1 MPRCGPAPQALVFTG
16 DLADRA
22 EPDAYATLRSIV
34 EPAAAAM
41 GAIVVWTMGN
51 HDERSPYA
59 RGLFDSDDDGFQDR
73 VHEVDGLRIVAL
85 DTSVPGYHHGEL
97 EPEQL
102 AWLADVLATP
112 AEHGTLLAMHHP
124 PLPLPMLRAA
134 ELIELHDQQS
144 LADVIAGT
152 DVRGI
157 LAGHLHLSTWSTF
170 AGVPVSVASA
180 SCYTSDP
187 APVDRFVSGVDA
199 GQAFTMVHTYDDRL
213 VHTLVPLE
221 RGTEVSHVG
230 SDIAEALETVPPGA
244 GLRAGLV
251 EDLPVQQLAPP
262 TRTHHMR
269 LLLMRHGQTH
279 ANVSGELDT
288 AHPGLD
294 LTDLGRAQAAAAAR
308 ALSRR
313 DDRRVYVS
321 SRVRTHQTAQPTADD
336 RGLDLVQ
343 LDGLEEIQAGD
354 FEMRN
359 DHDAVAGYI
368 GSVATW
374 LEGDL
379 AHRMP
384 GGETGEEFLA
394 PLRPTPSARSSRP
407 ATTPRWSSATAPRCA
422 PGSPPG
428 WPRTP
433 TPRRPPSRCTTPR

>member
-1 MPRCGPAPQALVFTG
+1 MRQLGQYAAPRHAIAHLSDPHLIGGGRLHYGVIDNVAHLRAALDRLAAVRPVPQALVFTG
-16 DLADRA
+16 DLADQA
-22 EPDAYATLRSIV
+22 EPEAYATLRSIV
-34 EPAAAAM
+34 EPVAAAM

-85 DTSVPGYHHGEL
+85 DTSVPGYHHGTL

-102 AWLADVLATP
+102 DWLADVLATP

-144 LADVIAGT
+144 LADVITGT

-230 SDIAEALETVPPGA
+230 SDIAGALETVPLEQA
-244 GLRAGLV
+244 F
-251 EDLPVQQLAPP
+251 ELA
-262 TRTHHMR
+262 
-269 LLLMRHGQTH
+269 
-279 ANVSGELDT
+279 
-288 AHPGLD
+288 
-294 LTDLGRAQAAAAAR
+294 
-308 ALSRR
+308 
-313 DDRRVYVS
+313 S
-321 SRVRTHQTAQPTADD
+321 SKTSQ
-336 RGLDLVQ
+336 
-343 LDGLEEIQAGD
+343 
-354 FEMRN
+354 FN
-359 DHDAVAGYI
+359 N
-368 GSVATW
+368 
-374 LEGDL
+374 
-379 AHRMP
+379 
-384 GGETGEEFLA
+384 
-394 PLRPTPSARSSRP
+394 
-407 ATTPRWSSATAPRCA
+407 
-422 PGSPPG
+422 
-428 WPRTP
+428 
-433 TPRRPPSRCTTPR
+433 